1 MAVKYHTTFD
11 ESVELYDTIGIEG
24 ADLMFPVSRETGF
37 ISEIPVLVDENE
49 GTEFPCWS
57 VSALVGMLSSVSVD
71 EPVSIEVYDDA
82 CVIVVTDEDGVKH
95 KEVGDTMIDAAY
107 GLVVR
112 FSEKILFMRKGQ
124 DGKENS
130 SDGETG
136 QGDI

>member
-1 MAVKYHTTFD
+1 MAAKYHTTFD

-24 ADLMFPVSRETGF
+24 ADLMFPVSRDTGF
-37 ISEIPVLVDENE
+37 ISETPVLVDENE

-71 EPVSIEVYDDA
+71 EPVSIEVYEDA
-82 CVIVVTDEDGVKH
+82 CVIVVTDENGVKH

-112 FSEKILFMRKGQ
+112 FSEKILQQKTA
-124 DGKENS
+124 
-130 SDGETG
+130 SD
-136 QGDI
+136 D